1 MNILQ
6 IGLGA
11 AVLAAALGAGGLWAF
26 QTWGVYRFDQTR
38 HTPAGMGLA
47 DTRVASFRSED
58 GAEIHAWIRPPAPG
72 RPVILAF
79 HGNGGGTGESLRRL
93 MPLAE
98 AGYGLVMMEYRGSG
112 ATAGP
117 PGEARF
123 AADAR
128 ALYDALDGLMGE
140 EIPAA
145 RRVLHGFSLG
155 TGVGGRLAAERP
167 FAAVILE
174 ASFPSACL
182 YYQKRFR
189 GLPMCLLMW
198 SERYDVIDRIGAV
211 AAPKLFVHGG
221 RDAAVPPDWGRALH
235 DAAPGPKT
243 FVLLEDGGHADLAAH
258 GLIPAMRDFLAAN
271 GL

>member
-6 IGLGA
+6 IGLA
-11 AVLAAALGAGGLWAF
+11 AALAAALGAGGIWAF
-26 QTWGVYRFDQTR
+26 QTWGIYSFDRTVR
-38 HTPAGMGLA
+38 TPAEMGLA
-47 DTRVASFRSED
+47 DTRVVTFWSED
-58 GAEIHAWIRPPAPG
+58 GAGIHAWIRPPAPG
-72 RPVILAF
+72 RPVILTF
-79 HGNGGGTGESLRRL
+79 HGNASDIGHSMKRL
-93 MPLAE
+93 TRLAE

-112 ATAGP
+112 ATEGP

-128 ALYDALDGLMGE
+128 ALYDALEGLMGE

-155 TGVGGRLAAERP
+155 TGVGVRLAAERP
-167 FAAVILE
+167 FAAVVLE

-182 YYQKRFR
+182 YYQTRLM
-189 GLPMCLLMW
+189 GLPMCRLMW
-198 SERYDVIDRIGAV
+198 AERYDVIDRIGAV
-211 AAPKLFVHGG
+211 TAPKLFVHGG

-235 DAAPGPKT
+235 DAAPGPKH
-243 FVLLEDGGHADLAAH
+243 FVLLEGGGHADLTSH